1 MKPCYC
7 INPDCSQPGHPS
19 NNNSNTR
26 YCQSCGS
33 QLLLNGKYRVSRLLS
48 DTTGFGIVYEAFEGF
63 TAKILKVLQEK
74 WNNQPKAVELFKR
87 EYDVLL
93 ELSRQNVTGVP
104 RADAYFQYSTRE
116 GKILHCLVMEKVE
129 GINLEQWLKQYDKL
143 SQKRALK
150 WLREIT
156 LILDKIHQQNWLHRD
171 IKPPNIMLRN
181 SGELVLIDFGT
192 AGTAREE
199 TQTYH
204 QKGKG
209 QQVTGI
215 TSVGYTPNE
224 QQHSQAVIQ
233 SDFHAL
239 GRTFMHLL
247 TGKHPLEIY
256 YDAYNDVLAWR
267 EETENIHPLLLDFID
282 ELMGRLPKNRPAN
295 TRVIL
300 QRLDEIERQLK
311 LPPITPIITSP
322 PPPNP
327 QPVVNQKQP
336 QVIPNINPSPP
347 VSPVAVPKKTP
358 AQPVKNNKLRN
369 RMIALGGVLL
379 LGIGITQGYGY
390 LKYKRF
396 PVTPQFLISG
406 LVDTPFLYKTFTGH
420 SEAVNSVAYSPDG
433 RFLASVSNYDS
444 IKIWDIE
451 NGKEPLNLANNSS
464 LINLV
469 AYNPLAVIILDG
481 IVSPLPLQQ
490 QVELNLNKVLS
501 VAYSPDGRYLASGGG
516 TLLTQGEEQGE
527 EQSVDIIKIWDIER
541 RKELFPITVN
551 SRHIVNSVAYSPD
564 GRYLASGSADK
575 TIKIWDTKT
584 GTELSTLTGH
594 SEAVNSVAYSP
605 DGRYLA
611 SASSDETIKIWDV
624 KNNKEL
630 NTFIYNYSKTI
641 TGVGYLIRIA
651 YSPNG
656 RYLASGYL
664 NGTIQLW
671 DVKTGNKVH
680 TLTGHSGS
688 VIPLAY
694 SPDGRYLASGSS
706 DGTIKI
712 WEVATG
718 KELRTLT
725 GHSDTVWSVVYS
737 PDGRYL
743 ASGSG
748 DKNIKIWRVGQ

>member
-7 INPDCSQPGHPS
+7 INPDCSQPEHPS

-33 QLLLNGKYRVSRLLS
+33 ELLLNGQYRVSRLLS
-48 DTTGFGIVYEAFEGF
+48 DTTGFGVVYEAFEGF

-74 WNNQPKAVELFKR
+74 WNNEPKAVELFKR

-129 GINLEQWLKQYDKL
+129 GINLEQWLNQYDKL

-192 AGTAREE
+192 AREE

-204 QKGKG
+204 QKVKG

-215 TSVGYTPNE
+215 TSAGYTPNE
-224 QQHSQAVIQ
+224 QQHGQAVIQ
-233 SDFHAL
+233 SDFYAL
-239 GRTFMHLL
+239 GRTFVHLL

-256 YDAYNDVLAWR
+256 DPINDVLPWR

-282 ELMGRLPKNRPAN
+282 ELMGRLPRNRPAN

-311 LPPITPIITSP
+311 LPPITPNRPSP

-327 QPVVNQKQP
+327 QPVVTQKQP
-336 QVIPNINPSPP
+336 QVIPKINPSPP

-358 AQPVKNNKLRN
+358 AQPVKNNNLRN
-369 RMIALGGVLL
+369 GLIALSGVLL

-390 LKYKRF
+390 FKSQE
-396 PVTPQFLISG
+396 VNPQIAPINSPTNKLTTRKKISEHSFL
-406 LVDTPFLYKTFTGH
+406 
-420 SEAVNSVAYSPDG
+420 
-433 RFLASVSNYDS
+433 
-444 IKIWDIE
+444 
-451 NGKEPLNLANNSS
+451 
-464 LINLV
+464 
-469 AYNPLAVIILDG
+469 
-481 IVSPLPLQQ
+481 
-490 QVELNLNKVLS
+490 
-501 VAYSPDGRYLASGGG
+501 
-516 TLLTQGEEQGE
+516 
-527 EQSVDIIKIWDIER
+527 
-541 RKELFPITVN
+541 
-551 SRHIVNSVAYSPD
+551 
-564 GRYLASGSADK
+564 DK
-575 TIKIWDTKT
+575 
-584 GTELSTLTGH
+584 
-594 SEAVNSVAYSP
+594 
-605 DGRYLA
+605 
-611 SASSDETIKIWDV
+611 
-624 KNNKEL
+624 
-630 NTFIYNYSKTI
+630 
-641 TGVGYLIRIA
+641 
-651 YSPNG
+651 
-656 RYLASGYL
+656 
-664 NGTIQLW
+664 
-671 DVKTGNKVH
+671 
-680 TLTGHSGS
+680 
-688 VIPLAY
+688 
-694 SPDGRYLASGSS
+694 
-706 DGTIKI
+706 
-712 WEVATG
+712 
-718 KELRTLT
+718 TLT
-725 GHSDTVWSVVYS
+725 GHSDSVQSVVYS

-748 DKNIKIWRVGQ
+748 DKNIKIWEVATGKQLRTLTGHSDTVSSVLYSPDGRYLASGSNDKNIKIWEVATGKQLRTLTGHYGEVYSVIYSPDGRYLASGSWDKNIKIWEVATGKQLRTLTGHSSPVLSVVYSPDGRYLASGNGDKNIKIWEVATGKQLRTLTGHSGSVWSVVYSPDGRYLASGNGDKTTKIWEVATGKKLRTLTGHSNVVWSVVYSPDGRYLASGSWDKTTKIWEVATGKKLRTLTGHSYRVYSVAYSPDGRYLASGSGDKTIKIWRVGQ

>member
-7 INPDCSQPGHPS
+7 INPDCSQPEHPS

-33 QLLLNGKYRVSRLLS
+33 ELLLNGQYRVSRLLS
-48 DTTGFGIVYEAFEGF
+48 DTTGFGVVYEAFEGF
-63 TAKILKVLQEK
+63 TSKILKVLQEK
-74 WNNQPKAVELFKR
+74 WNNEAKAVELFKR

-129 GINLEQWLKQYDKL
+129 GINLEQWLKQYDSL
-143 SQKRALK
+143 SQKRAFK

-192 AGTAREE
+192 AREE

-204 QKGKG
+204 QKVKG

-215 TSVGYTPNE
+215 ISRGYTPNE
-224 QQHSQAVIQ
+224 QQHGQAVIQ

-239 GRTFMHLL
+239 GRTFVHLL

-256 YDAYNDVLAWR
+256 DPINDVLPWR

-311 LPPITPIITSP
+311 LPPITPNRPSP

-336 QVIPNINPSPP
+336 PVIPNINPS

-390 LKYKRF
+390 FKSQE
-396 PVTPQFLISG
+396 VNPQIAPINSPTNKLTTRKKISEHSFL
-406 LVDTPFLYKTFTGH
+406 DKTLTGH
-420 SEAVNSVAYSPDG
+420 SDTV
-433 RFLASVSNYDS
+433 
-444 IKIWDIE
+444 
-451 NGKEPLNLANNSS
+451 SS
-464 LINLV
+464 LV
-469 AYNPLAVIILDG
+469 
-481 IVSPLPLQQ
+481 
-490 QVELNLNKVLS
+490 
-501 VAYSPDGRYLASGGG
+501 
-516 TLLTQGEEQGE
+516 
-527 EQSVDIIKIWDIER
+527 
-541 RKELFPITVN
+541 
-551 SRHIVNSVAYSPD
+551 YSPD
-564 GRYLASGSADK
+564 GRYLASGSNDK
-575 TIKIWDTKT
+575 
-584 GTELSTLTGH
+584 
-594 SEAVNSVAYSP
+594 
-605 DGRYLA
+605 
-611 SASSDETIKIWDV
+611 
-624 KNNKEL
+624 
-630 NTFIYNYSKTI
+630 
-641 TGVGYLIRIA
+641 
-651 YSPNG
+651 
-656 RYLASGYL
+656 
-664 NGTIQLW
+664 
-671 DVKTGNKVH
+671 
-680 TLTGHSGS
+680 
-688 VIPLAY
+688 
-694 SPDGRYLASGSS
+694 
-706 DGTIKI
+706 TIKI

-725 GHSDTVWSVVYS
+725 GHSDSVESVVYSPDGRYLASGSNDKTIKIWEVATGKELRTLTGHSSWVYSVVYS

-748 DKNIKIWRVGQ
+748 DGTITIWEVATGKGLRILTGHSDWVRSVVYSPDGRYLASGSGDGTITIWEVATGKGLRILTGHSDWVRSVVYSPDGRYLASGSWDKTIKIWEVATGKELRTLTGHSHWVFSVVYSPDGRYLASGSDDNTIKIWEVATGKELRTLTGHSHWVYSVVYSPDGRYLASGSADNTIKIWRVGQ

>member
-7 INPDCSQPGHPS
+7 INPNCYQPDHPS

-33 QLLLNGKYRVSRLLS
+33 ELLLNGKYRVSRLLS
-48 DTTGFGIVYEAFEGF
+48 DTTGFGVVYEAFEGF

-74 WNNQPKAVELFKR
+74 WNNEPKAVELFKR

-104 RADAYFQYSTRE
+104 RADTYFQYSTRE

-192 AGTAREE
+192 AREE

-204 QKGKG
+204 QKVKG

-215 TSVGYTPNE
+215 TSAGYTPNE
-224 QQHSQAVIQ
+224 QQHGQAVIQ

-239 GRTFMHLL
+239 GRTFVHLL

-256 YDAYNDVLAWR
+256 DPINDVLPWR

-311 LPPITPIITSP
+311 LPPITPNRPSP
-322 PPPNP
+322 PAANP
-327 QPVVNQKQP
+327 QPVVTQKQP
-336 QVIPNINPSPP
+336 PVIPKINPSPP

-358 AQPVKNNKLRN
+358 AQPVKNNNLRN
-369 RMIALGGVLL
+369 GLIAIGGVLL
-379 LGIGITQGYGY
+379 LGVGITQGYGY
-390 LKYKRF
+390 FKYKQF
-396 PVTPQFLISG
+396 PASLQLLISNFPS
-406 LVDTPFLYKTFTGH
+406 VSFLDKTLATGH
-420 SEAVNSVAYSPDG
+420 SVKSV
-433 RFLASVSNYDS
+433 V
-444 IKIWDIE
+444 
-451 NGKEPLNLANNSS
+451 
-464 LINLV
+464 
-469 AYNPLAVIILDG
+469 
-481 IVSPLPLQQ
+481 
-490 QVELNLNKVLS
+490 
-501 VAYSPDGRYLASGGG
+501 
-516 TLLTQGEEQGE
+516 
-527 EQSVDIIKIWDIER
+527 
-541 RKELFPITVN
+541 
-551 SRHIVNSVAYSPD
+551 YSPD
-564 GRYLASGSADK
+564 GRYLASGSR
-575 TIKIWDTKT
+575 DT
-584 GTELSTLTGH
+584 
-594 SEAVNSVAYSP
+594 
-605 DGRYLA
+605 
-611 SASSDETIKIWDV
+611 
-624 KNNKEL
+624 
-630 NTFIYNYSKTI
+630 
-641 TGVGYLIRIA
+641 
-651 YSPNG
+651 
-656 RYLASGYL
+656 
-664 NGTIQLW
+664 
-671 DVKTGNKVH
+671 
-680 TLTGHSGS
+680 
-688 VIPLAY
+688 
-694 SPDGRYLASGSS
+694 
-706 DGTIKI
+706 TIKI

-718 KELRTLT
+718 KQLRTLTGYYPVNSVVYSPDGRYLAGGSWNDTIKIWEVATGKQLRTLT
-725 GHSDTVWSVVYS
+725 GHSDSVWSVVYS

-743 ASGSG
+743 ASGSYDKTIKIWEVATGKGLRILTGHSSEVLSVVYSPDGRYLASGSWDNTIKIWEVATERELRTLTGHSSGVLSVVYSPDGRYLASGNG
-748 DKNIKIWRVGQ
+748 DKTIKIWEVATGQELRTLTGHSNGVTSVVYSPDGRYLASGSWDKTIKIWEVATGKQLRTLNGHSDWVESVVYSPDGRYLASGSWDKTIKIWRVGQ

>member
-7 INPDCSQPGHPS
+7 INPDCSQPDHPS

-33 QLLLNGKYRVSRLLS
+33 ELLLNGQYRVSRLLS
-48 DTTGFGIVYEAFEGF
+48 DTTGFGVVYEAFEGF

-74 WNNQPKAVELFKR
+74 WNNDPKAVELFKR

-143 SQKRALK
+143 SQKRAFK

-192 AGTAREE
+192 AREE

-204 QKGKG
+204 QKVKG

-215 TSVGYTPNE
+215 TSAGYTPNE
-224 QQHSQAVIQ
+224 QQHGQAVIQ

-239 GRTFMHLL
+239 GRTFVHLL

-256 YDAYNDVLAWR
+256 DAYNDVLPWR

-282 ELMGRLPKNRPAN
+282 ELMGRLPRNRPAN

-300 QRLDEIERQLK
+300 QRLDEIEQQLK
-311 LPPITPIITSP
+311 LPPITPNRPSS

-327 QPVVNQKQP
+327 QPVVTQKQP
-336 QVIPNINPSPP
+336 PVIPKINPSPP

-369 RMIALGGVLL
+369 GLIALSGVLL

-390 LKYKRF
+390 FKSQE
-396 PVTPQFLISG
+396 VNPQIAPINSPTNKLTTRKKISEHSFL
-406 LVDTPFLYKTFTGH
+406 DKTLTGH
-420 SEAVNSVAYSPDG
+420 SNVV
-433 RFLASVSNYDS
+433 
-444 IKIWDIE
+444 W
-451 NGKEPLNLANNSS
+451 
-464 LINLV
+464 
-469 AYNPLAVIILDG
+469 
-481 IVSPLPLQQ
+481 
-490 QVELNLNKVLS
+490 
-501 VAYSPDGRYLASGGG
+501 
-516 TLLTQGEEQGE
+516 
-527 EQSVDIIKIWDIER
+527 
-541 RKELFPITVN
+541 
-551 SRHIVNSVAYSPD
+551 SVAYSPD
-564 GRYLASGSADK
+564 GRYLASGSGDK
-575 TIKIWDTKT
+575 TIKIWEVAT
-584 GTELSTLTGH
+584 GNELRTLTGH
-594 SEAVNSVAYSP
+594 SRGVYSV
-605 DGRYLA
+605 
-611 SASSDETIKIWDV
+611 V
-624 KNNKEL
+624 
-630 NTFIYNYSKTI
+630 
-641 TGVGYLIRIA
+641 
-651 YSPNG
+651 
-656 RYLASGYL
+656 
-664 NGTIQLW
+664 
-671 DVKTGNKVH
+671 
-680 TLTGHSGS
+680 
-688 VIPLAY
+688 Y
-694 SPDGRYLASGSS
+694 SPDGRYLASGSGDNTIKIWEVATGKGLRTLTGHS
-706 DGTIKI
+706 SEVNSVVYSPDGRYLASGSYDKTIKIWEVATGKQLRTLTGHSETVYSVVYSPDGRYLAIGSNDKNIKI

-725 GHSDTVWSVVYS
+725 GHSSWVYSVVYS

-743 ASGSG
+743 ASGSWDKTIKIWEVATGKQLRTLTGHSEAVYSVVYSPDGRYLASGNG
-748 DKNIKIWRVGQ
+748 DKNIKIWEVATGKELRTLTGHSSGVYSVVYSPDGRYLASGSWDKTIKIWRVGQ

>member
-7 INPDCSQPGHPS
+7 INPNCSQPDHPS

-33 QLLLNGKYRVSRLLS
+33 ELLLNGKYRVSRLLS
-48 DTTGFGIVYEAFEGF
+48 DTTGFGVVYEAFEGF

-74 WNNQPKAVELFKR
+74 WNNEPKAVELFKR

-129 GINLEQWLKQYDKL
+129 GINLEQWLNQYDKL
-143 SQKRALK
+143 SQKQALK

-192 AGTAREE
+192 AREE

-204 QKGKG
+204 QKVKG

-215 TSVGYTPNE
+215 TSAGYTPNE
-224 QQHSQAVIQ
+224 QQHGQAVIQ

-239 GRTFMHLL
+239 GRTFVHLL

-256 YDAYNDVLAWR
+256 DPINDVLPWR

-311 LPPITPIITSP
+311 LPPITPNRPSS

-336 QVIPNINPSPP
+336 QVIPKINPSPP

-358 AQPVKNNKLRN
+358 AQPVKNNNLRN
-369 RMIALGGVLL
+369 RIIALGGVLL
-379 LGIGITQGYGY
+379 LGVGITQGYGY
-390 LKYKRF
+390 FKYLEF
-396 PVTPQFLISG
+396 PASPQLLISD
-406 LVDTPFLYKTFTGH
+406 LSSLRFLDKTLTGH
-420 SEAVNSVAYSPDG
+420 SDWVWSVVYSPDG
-433 RFLASVSNYDS
+433 
-444 IKIWDIE
+444 
-451 NGKEPLNLANNSS
+451 
-464 LINLV
+464 
-469 AYNPLAVIILDG
+469 
-481 IVSPLPLQQ
+481 
-490 QVELNLNKVLS
+490 
-501 VAYSPDGRYLASGGG
+501 
-516 TLLTQGEEQGE
+516 
-527 EQSVDIIKIWDIER
+527 
-541 RKELFPITVN
+541 
-551 SRHIVNSVAYSPD
+551 H
-564 GRYLASGSADK
+564 YLASGSWDNP
-575 TIKIWDTKT
+575 IKIWEVAT
-584 GTELSTLTGH
+584 GKELRTLTGH
-594 SEAVNSVAYSP
+594 SNMVWSV
-605 DGRYLA
+605 
-611 SASSDETIKIWDV
+611 V
-624 KNNKEL
+624 
-630 NTFIYNYSKTI
+630 
-641 TGVGYLIRIA
+641 
-651 YSPNG
+651 
-656 RYLASGYL
+656 
-664 NGTIQLW
+664 
-671 DVKTGNKVH
+671 
-680 TLTGHSGS
+680 
-688 VIPLAY
+688 Y

-706 DGTIKI
+706 NTIKIWEVATGNELRTLTGHSDVVFAVVYSPDGRYLASGSSNSIIIWEVATGKGLRILTGHSSKVLSVVYSPDGRYLASGSYDNTIKI

-725 GHSDTVWSVVYS
+725 GHSDSVRSVVYS

-743 ASGSG
+743 ASGSYDNTIKIWEVATG
-748 DKNIKIWRVGQ
+748 KELRTLTGHSKGVLSVVYSPDGRYLASGSSDNTIKIWEVATGKQLRTLTGHSHSVNSVVYSPDGHYLASGSSDNTIKIWRVGQ

>member
-7 INPDCSQPGHPS
+7 INPDCSQPDHPS

-63 TAKILKVLQEK
+63 TAKILKVLQER
-74 WNNQPKAVELFKR
+74 WNNEPKAVELFKR

-192 AGTAREE
+192 AREE

-204 QKGKG
+204 QKVKG

-215 TSVGYTPNE
+215 TSAGYTPNE
-224 QQHSQAVIQ
+224 QQHGQAVIQ

-239 GRTFMHLL
+239 GRTFVHLL

-256 YDAYNDVLAWR
+256 DPINDVLPWR

-311 LPPITPIITSP
+311 LPPINPNRPSP
-322 PPPNP
+322 PAANP
-327 QPVVNQKQP
+327 QPVVTQKQP
-336 QVIPNINPSPP
+336 PVIPKINPSPP

-358 AQPVKNNKLRN
+358 AQLVKNNNLRN
-369 RMIALGGVLL
+369 GLIALSGVLL

-390 LKYKRF
+390 FKSQE
-396 PVTPQFLISG
+396 VNPQIAPINSPTNKLTTRKKISEHSFL
-406 LVDTPFLYKTFTGH
+406 
-420 SEAVNSVAYSPDG
+420 
-433 RFLASVSNYDS
+433 
-444 IKIWDIE
+444 
-451 NGKEPLNLANNSS
+451 
-464 LINLV
+464 
-469 AYNPLAVIILDG
+469 
-481 IVSPLPLQQ
+481 
-490 QVELNLNKVLS
+490 
-501 VAYSPDGRYLASGGG
+501 
-516 TLLTQGEEQGE
+516 
-527 EQSVDIIKIWDIER
+527 
-541 RKELFPITVN
+541 
-551 SRHIVNSVAYSPD
+551 
-564 GRYLASGSADK
+564 DK
-575 TIKIWDTKT
+575 
-584 GTELSTLTGH
+584 
-594 SEAVNSVAYSP
+594 
-605 DGRYLA
+605 
-611 SASSDETIKIWDV
+611 
-624 KNNKEL
+624 
-630 NTFIYNYSKTI
+630 
-641 TGVGYLIRIA
+641 
-651 YSPNG
+651 
-656 RYLASGYL
+656 
-664 NGTIQLW
+664 
-671 DVKTGNKVH
+671 
-680 TLTGHSGS
+680 
-688 VIPLAY
+688 
-694 SPDGRYLASGSS
+694 
-706 DGTIKI
+706 
-712 WEVATG
+712 
-718 KELRTLT
+718 TLT
-725 GHSDTVWSVVYS
+725 GHSDSVQSVVYS

-748 DKNIKIWRVGQ
+748 DKTIKIWRVGQ

>member
-7 INPDCSQPGHPS
+7 INPDCSQPDHPS

-33 QLLLNGKYRVSRLLS
+33 ELLLNGQYRVSRLLS

-74 WNNQPKAVELFKR
+74 WNNDPKAVELFKR

-143 SQKRALK
+143 SQKRAFK

-192 AGTAREE
+192 AREE

-204 QKGKG
+204 QKVKG

-215 TSVGYTPNE
+215 TSAGYTPNE
-224 QQHSQAVIQ
+224 QQHGQAVIQ

-239 GRTFMHLL
+239 GRTFVHLL

-256 YDAYNDVLAWR
+256 DPINDVLPWR

-311 LPPITPIITSP
+311 LPPITPNRPSS

-327 QPVVNQKQP
+327 QPVVTQKQP
-336 QVIPNINPSPP
+336 PVIPKINPSPP

-358 AQPVKNNKLRN
+358 AQPVKNNNLRN
-369 RMIALGGVLL
+369 GLIAIGGVLL
-379 LGIGITQGYGY
+379 LGIGVTQGYGY
-390 LKYKRF
+390 FKYKQF
-396 PVTPQFLISG
+396 PASLQLLISNFPS
-406 LVDTPFLYKTFTGH
+406 VSFLDKTLATGH
-420 SEAVNSVAYSPDG
+420 SVKSV
-433 RFLASVSNYDS
+433 V
-444 IKIWDIE
+444 
-451 NGKEPLNLANNSS
+451 
-464 LINLV
+464 
-469 AYNPLAVIILDG
+469 
-481 IVSPLPLQQ
+481 
-490 QVELNLNKVLS
+490 
-501 VAYSPDGRYLASGGG
+501 
-516 TLLTQGEEQGE
+516 
-527 EQSVDIIKIWDIER
+527 
-541 RKELFPITVN
+541 
-551 SRHIVNSVAYSPD
+551 YSPD
-564 GRYLASGSADK
+564 GRYLASGSGD
-575 TIKIWDTKT
+575 D
-584 GTELSTLTGH
+584 
-594 SEAVNSVAYSP
+594 
-605 DGRYLA
+605 
-611 SASSDETIKIWDV
+611 
-624 KNNKEL
+624 
-630 NTFIYNYSKTI
+630 
-641 TGVGYLIRIA
+641 
-651 YSPNG
+651 
-656 RYLASGYL
+656 
-664 NGTIQLW
+664 
-671 DVKTGNKVH
+671 
-680 TLTGHSGS
+680 
-688 VIPLAY
+688 
-694 SPDGRYLASGSS
+694 
-706 DGTIKI
+706 TIKI

-725 GHSDTVWSVVYS
+725 GHSSLVSSVVYSPDGRYLAGGSWDNTIKIWEVATGKELRTLTGHSYQVTSVVYSPDGRYLASGDSFGTIKIWQVATGTELRNLTGYYLPVNSVVYSPDGRYLASGGDDKTIKIWEVATGKGLRIFTGHSSEVNSVVYS

-743 ASGSG
+743 ASGSWDNTIKIWEVATG
-748 DKNIKIWRVGQ
+748 KELRTLNGHSDWVESVVYSPDGRYLASGSRDNTIKIWEVATGKQLRTLTGHSSPVFSVAYSPDGRYLASGSYDNTIKIWRVGQ

>member
-33 QLLLNGKYRVSRLLS
+33 QLLLNGQYRVSRLLS

-63 TAKILKVLQEK
+63 TAKLLKVLQEK
-74 WNNQPKAVELFKR
+74 WNNEPKAVELFKR

-129 GINLEQWLKQYDKL
+129 GIDLEQWLNQYDKL

-156 LILDKIHQQNWLHRD
+156 LILDKIHQQNWLHQD

-233 SDFHAL
+233 SDFYAL
-239 GRTFMHLL
+239 GRTFVHLL

-256 YDAYNDVLAWR
+256 DAVNDVLAWR

-300 QRLDEIERQLK
+300 QRLDQIERQLK
-311 LPPITPIITSP
+311 LPPTTPNRPS

-327 QPVVNQKQP
+327 PPIVTQKQSP
-336 QVIPNINPSPP
+336 VIPKINSSPP
-347 VSPVAVPKKTP
+347 VSPVAVPQKTP
-358 AQPVKNNKLRN
+358 GQPIKKNKLRN

-379 LGIGITQGYGY
+379 LGVGITQAYGY
-390 LKYKRF
+390 FKSQEINSPQEKKFSEHSF
-396 PVTPQFLISG
+396 P
-406 LVDTPFLYKTFTGH
+406 DKTLTGH
-420 SEAVNSVAYSPDG
+420 SDEV
-433 RFLASVSNYDS
+433 F
-444 IKIWDIE
+444 
-451 NGKEPLNLANNSS
+451 
-464 LINLV
+464 
-469 AYNPLAVIILDG
+469 
-481 IVSPLPLQQ
+481 
-490 QVELNLNKVLS
+490 
-501 VAYSPDGRYLASGGG
+501 
-516 TLLTQGEEQGE
+516 
-527 EQSVDIIKIWDIER
+527 
-541 RKELFPITVN
+541 
-551 SRHIVNSVAYSPD
+551 SVAYSPD
-564 GRYLASGSADK
+564 GRYLASGSIDK
-575 TIKIWDTKT
+575 
-584 GTELSTLTGH
+584 
-594 SEAVNSVAYSP
+594 
-605 DGRYLA
+605 
-611 SASSDETIKIWDV
+611 
-624 KNNKEL
+624 
-630 NTFIYNYSKTI
+630 
-641 TGVGYLIRIA
+641 
-651 YSPNG
+651 
-656 RYLASGYL
+656 
-664 NGTIQLW
+664 
-671 DVKTGNKVH
+671 
-680 TLTGHSGS
+680 
-688 VIPLAY
+688 
-694 SPDGRYLASGSS
+694 
-706 DGTIKI
+706 TIKI

-725 GHSDTVWSVVYS
+725 GHSGGVFLVAYSPDGRYLASGSSDKTIKIWEVATGKELHTLTVYSYLYGADVVYSPDGRYLASRSDDKTIKIWEVATGKELRTLTGHSGPVLSVVYSPDGRYLASGGGLRDNTIKIWQVATGKVLRTLTGHSDWVLSVVYSPDGRYLASGSRQTIKIWQVATGKVLRTLTGHSDWVWSVVYSPDGRYLASGSYQTIKIWEVATGKELRTLTGHFDSVKSVVYS

-748 DKNIKIWRVGQ
+748 DKTIKIWRVGQ

>member
-48 DTTGFGIVYEAFEGF
+48 DTTGFGVVYEAFEGF
-63 TAKILKVLQEK
+63 TPKILKVLQEK
-74 WNNQPKAVELFKR
+74 WNNEPKAVELFKR

-129 GINLEQWLKQYDKL
+129 GINLEQWLKQYDSL

-156 LILDKIHQQNWLHRD
+156 LILDKIHQQNWLHQD

-233 SDFHAL
+233 SDFYAL
-239 GRTFMHLL
+239 GRTFVHLL

-256 YDAYNDVLAWR
+256 DAVNDVLAWR

-300 QRLDEIERQLK
+300 QRLDQIERQLK
-311 LPPITPIITSP
+311 LPPTTPNRPS

-327 QPVVNQKQP
+327 PPIVTQKQSP
-336 QVIPNINPSPP
+336 VIPKINSSPP
-347 VSPVAVPKKTP
+347 VSPVAVPQKTP
-358 AQPVKNNKLRN
+358 GQPIKKNKLRN
-369 RMIALGGVLL
+369 RMISLGGVLL
-379 LGIGITQGYGY
+379 LGVGITQAYGY
-390 LKYKRF
+390 FKSQEINSPQEKKFSEHSF
-396 PVTPQFLISG
+396 P
-406 LVDTPFLYKTFTGH
+406 DKTLTGH
-420 SEAVNSVAYSPDG
+420 SDSV
-433 RFLASVSNYDS
+433 
-444 IKIWDIE
+444 
-451 NGKEPLNLANNSS
+451 
-464 LINLV
+464 
-469 AYNPLAVIILDG
+469 
-481 IVSPLPLQQ
+481 
-490 QVELNLNKVLS
+490 
-501 VAYSPDGRYLASGGG
+501 
-516 TLLTQGEEQGE
+516 
-527 EQSVDIIKIWDIER
+527 QSV
-541 RKELFPITVN
+541 V
-551 SRHIVNSVAYSPD
+551 YSPD
-564 GRYLASGSADK
+564 GRYLASGSID
-575 TIKIWDTKT
+575 
-584 GTELSTLTGH
+584 
-594 SEAVNSVAYSP
+594 
-605 DGRYLA
+605 
-611 SASSDETIKIWDV
+611 
-624 KNNKEL
+624 
-630 NTFIYNYSKTI
+630 
-641 TGVGYLIRIA
+641 
-651 YSPNG
+651 
-656 RYLASGYL
+656 
-664 NGTIQLW
+664 Q
-671 DVKTGNKVH
+671 
-680 TLTGHSGS
+680 
-688 VIPLAY
+688 
-694 SPDGRYLASGSS
+694 
-706 DGTIKI
+706 TIKI

-725 GHSDTVWSVVYS
+725 GHSGGVFLVVYSPDGRYLASGSSDKTIKIWEVATGKELHTLTVYSSLYGADVVYSPDGRYLASRSDDKTIKIWEVATGKELRTLTGHSGPVLSVVYSPDGRYLASGGGLRDNTIKIWQVATGKVLRTLTGHSDWVLSVVYSPDGRYLASGSRQTIKIWQVATGKVLRTLTGHSDWVWSVVYS

-743 ASGSG
+743 ASGSYQTIKIWEVATG
-748 DKNIKIWRVGQ
+748 KELRTLTGHSHSVNSVVYSPDGRYLASGSHDNTIKIWRVGQ

>member
-7 INPDCSQPGHPS
+7 INPDCSQPEHPS

-33 QLLLNGKYRVSRLLS
+33 ELLLNGQYRVSRLLS
-48 DTTGFGIVYEAFEGF
+48 DTTGFGVVYEAFEGF

-74 WNNQPKAVELFKR
+74 CNNDPKAVELFKR

-104 RADAYFQYSTRE
+104 QADAYFQYSTRE

-129 GINLEQWLKQYDKL
+129 GINLEQWLKQYDNL
-143 SQKRALK
+143 SQKRAFK

-192 AGTAREE
+192 AREE

-204 QKGKG
+204 QKVKG

-215 TSVGYTPNE
+215 ISRGYTPNE
-224 QQHSQAVIQ
+224 QQHGQAVIQ

-239 GRTFMHLL
+239 GRTFVHLL

-256 YDAYNDVLAWR
+256 DAVNDVLAWR

-311 LPPITPIITSP
+311 LPPITPNRPS

-327 QPVVNQKQP
+327 PPVVTQKQP
-336 QVIPNINPSPP
+336 PVIPNINPSVIPNINP
-347 VSPVAVPKKTP
+347 SVSPLDKT
-358 AQPVKNNKLRN
+358 
-369 RMIALGGVLL
+369 I
-379 LGIGITQGYGY
+379 
-390 LKYKRF
+390 
-396 PVTPQFLISG
+396 
-406 LVDTPFLYKTFTGH
+406 TGH
-420 SEAVNSVAYSPDG
+420 SDWVRSV
-433 RFLASVSNYDS
+433 V
-444 IKIWDIE
+444 
-451 NGKEPLNLANNSS
+451 
-464 LINLV
+464 
-469 AYNPLAVIILDG
+469 
-481 IVSPLPLQQ
+481 
-490 QVELNLNKVLS
+490 
-501 VAYSPDGRYLASGGG
+501 YSPDGRYLASGSNDK
-516 TLLTQGEEQGE
+516 T
-527 EQSVDIIKIWDIER
+527 IKILKVAAGKKLR
-541 RKELFPITVN
+541 TLTGHSSGVY
-551 SRHIVNSVAYSPD
+551 SVAYSPD
-564 GRYLASGSADK
+564 GRYLASGSRDNTIKIWEVVTGKELRTLTGHSKWVHSVVYSPDGRYLASGSFDK
-575 TIKIWDTKT
+575 TIKIWEVATVR
-584 GTELSTLTGH
+584 ELRTPTRH
-594 SEAVNSVAYSP
+594 SEVVRSVAYSP

-611 SASSDETIKIWDV
+611 SGSDDK
-624 KNNKEL
+624 
-630 NTFIYNYSKTI
+630 
-641 TGVGYLIRIA
+641 
-651 YSPNG
+651 
-656 RYLASGYL
+656 
-664 NGTIQLW
+664 
-671 DVKTGNKVH
+671 
-680 TLTGHSGS
+680 
-688 VIPLAY
+688 
-694 SPDGRYLASGSS
+694 
-706 DGTIKI
+706 TIKI

-718 KELRTLT
+718 KQLRTLT
-725 GHSDTVWSVVYS
+725 GHSWGVLSVVYS

-748 DKNIKIWRVGQ
+748 DKTIKIWRVGQ

>member
-7 INPDCSQPGHPS
+7 INPDCSQPDHPS

-26 YCQSCGS
+26 YCQSCRS
-33 QLLLNGKYRVSRLLS
+33 ELLLNGQYRVSRLLS
-48 DTTGFGIVYEAFEGF
+48 DKTGFGVVYEAFEGF
-63 TAKILKVLQEK
+63 TAKILKVLQER
-74 WNNQPKAVELFKR
+74 WNNDPKAVELFKR
-87 EYDVLL
+87 EYEVLL

-192 AGTAREE
+192 AREE

-204 QKGKG
+204 QKVKG

-215 TSVGYTPNE
+215 ISRGYTPNE
-224 QQHSQAVIQ
+224 QQHGQAVIQ

-239 GRTFMHLL
+239 GRTFVHLL

-256 YDAYNDVLAWR
+256 DAVNDVLPWR

-300 QRLDEIERQLK
+300 QRLDQIERQLK
-311 LPPITPIITSP
+311 LPPITPNRPSP

-336 QVIPNINPSPP
+336 QVIPKINPSPP

-369 RMIALGGVLL
+369 RMIAIGGVLL
-379 LGIGITQGYGY
+379 LGIGVTQGYGY
-390 LKYKRF
+390 FKYKQF
-396 PVTPQFLISG
+396 PASLQLLISNFPS
-406 LVDTPFLYKTFTGH
+406 VSFLDKTLTDH
-420 SEAVNSVAYSPDG
+420 STVVSSVVYSPDG
-433 RFLASVSNYDS
+433 RYLANGGWDKT
-444 IKIWDIE
+444 IKIWE
-451 NGKEPLNLANNSS
+451 VATGKQLRTLTGHSDP
-464 LINLV
+464 
-469 AYNPLAVIILDG
+469 
-481 IVSPLPLQQ
+481 
-490 QVELNLNKVLS
+490 VLS
-501 VAYSPDGRYLASGGG
+501 VVYSPDGRYLASGSDDN
-516 TLLTQGEEQGE
+516 T
-527 EQSVDIIKIWDIER
+527 IKIWEVATGKQLR
-541 RKELFPITVN
+541 TLTG
-551 SRHIVNSVAYSPD
+551 HSVSVWSVVYSPD

-575 TIKIWDTKT
+575 NIKIWEVAT
-584 GTELSTLTGH
+584 GKELRTLTGH
-594 SEAVNSVAYSP
+594 SSGVNSVVYSP

-611 SASSDETIKIWDV
+611 SGSYDNTIKIWEV
-624 KNNKEL
+624 
-630 NTFIYNYSKTI
+630 
-641 TGVGYLIRIA
+641 A
-651 YSPNG
+651 
-656 RYLASGYL
+656 
-664 NGTIQLW
+664 
-671 DVKTGNKVH
+671 TGNELR
-680 TLTGHSGS
+680 TLTDHSGS
-688 VIPLAY
+688 VYSLAY
-694 SPDGRYLASGSS
+694 SPDGRYLASGSL
-706 DGTIKI
+706 DDTIKI

-725 GHSDTVWSVVYS
+725 GHSEAVYSVVYS

-743 ASGSG
+743 ASGSSDNTIKIWEVATGKELRTLTGHSHVVLSVAYSPDGRYLASGSG
-748 DKNIKIWRVGQ
+748 DKTIKIWRVGQ

>member
-7 INPDCSQPGHPS
+7 INPDCSQPDHPS

-33 QLLLNGKYRVSRLLS
+33 ELLLNGKYRVSRLLS
-48 DTTGFGIVYEAFEGF
+48 DTTGFGVVYEAFEGF

-74 WNNQPKAVELFKR
+74 WNNEPKALELFKR

-129 GINLEQWLKQYDKL
+129 GINLEQWLNQYDSL

-192 AGTAREE
+192 AREE

-204 QKGKG
+204 QKVKG

-215 TSVGYTPNE
+215 TSAGYTPNE
-224 QQHSQAVIQ
+224 QQHGQAVIQ

-239 GRTFMHLL
+239 GRTFVHLL

-256 YDAYNDVLAWR
+256 DAVNDVLPWR

-282 ELMGRLPKNRPAN
+282 ELMGRLPRNRPAN

-311 LPPITPIITSP
+311 LPPITPTITSP

-327 QPVVNQKQP
+327 QPVVTQKQP
-336 QVIPNINPSPP
+336 PVIPKINPSPP

-390 LKYKRF
+390 FKSQE
-396 PVTPQFLISG
+396 VNPQIAPINSPTNKLTTRKKISEHSFL
-406 LVDTPFLYKTFTGH
+406 DKTLTGH
-420 SEAVNSVAYSPDG
+420 SNWVLSVVYSPDS
-433 RFLASVSNYDS
+433 RYLASGGSDNT
-444 IKIWDIE
+444 IKIWE
-451 NGKEPLNLANNSS
+451 VATGKQLRTLTGHSR
-464 LINLV
+464 
-469 AYNPLAVIILDG
+469 G
-481 IVSPLPLQQ
+481 
-490 QVELNLNKVLS
+490 VES
-501 VAYSPDGRYLASGGG
+501 VVYSPDGRYLASGSADK
-516 TLLTQGEEQGE
+516 T
-527 EQSVDIIKIWDIER
+527 IKIWEVATGKQLRTLTGHSSGVLSVVYSPDGRYLASGSWDNTIKIWEVATER
-541 RKELFPITVN
+541 ELRTLTGHSSGVLSVVYSPDGRYLASGSWDNTIKIWEVATERELRTLTGHSSGVLSVVYSPDGRYLASGSDDDTIKIWEVATGNELRTLTGHSETVF
-551 SRHIVNSVAYSPD
+551 SVAYSPD

-575 TIKIWDTKT
+575 TIKIW
-584 GTELSTLTGH
+584 
-594 SEAVNSVAYSP
+594 
-605 DGRYLA
+605 
-611 SASSDETIKIWDV
+611 
-624 KNNKEL
+624 
-630 NTFIYNYSKTI
+630 
-641 TGVGYLIRIA
+641 
-651 YSPNG
+651 
-656 RYLASGYL
+656 
-664 NGTIQLW
+664 
-671 DVKTGNKVH
+671 
-680 TLTGHSGS
+680 
-688 VIPLAY
+688 
-694 SPDGRYLASGSS
+694 
-706 DGTIKI
+706 
-712 WEVATG
+712 
-718 KELRTLT
+718 
-725 GHSDTVWSVVYS
+725 
-737 PDGRYL
+737 
-743 ASGSG
+743 
-748 DKNIKIWRVGQ
+748 RVGQ

>member
-7 INPDCSQPGHPS
+7 INPNCYQPDHPS

-33 QLLLNGKYRVSRLLS
+33 ELLLNGKYRVSRLLS
-48 DTTGFGIVYEAFEGF
+48 DTTGFGVVYEAFEGF
-63 TAKILKVLQEK
+63 TSKILKVLQEK
-74 WNNQPKAVELFKR
+74 WNNEAKAVELFKR

-143 SQKRALK
+143 SQKRAFK

-192 AGTAREE
+192 AREE

-204 QKGKG
+204 QKVKG

-215 TSVGYTPNE
+215 ISRGYTPNE
-224 QQHSQAVIQ
+224 QQYGQAVIQ

-239 GRTFMHLL
+239 GRTFVHLL

-256 YDAYNDVLAWR
+256 DAVNDVLPWR

-311 LPPITPIITSP
+311 LPPITPNRPSP
-322 PPPNP
+322 PAANP
-327 QPVVNQKQP
+327 QPVVTQKQP
-336 QVIPNINPSPP
+336 PVIPKINPSPP
-347 VSPVAVPKKTP
+347 VSPVAVQKKTP
-358 AQPVKNNKLRN
+358 AQPVKNNNLRN
-369 RMIALGGVLL
+369 RIIALGGVLL
-379 LGIGITQGYGY
+379 LGIGTTQAYGY
-390 LKYKRF
+390 FKYNQF
-396 PVTPQFLISG
+396 PANDPLFFISYLSSG
-406 LVDTPFLYKTFTGH
+406 SFLY
-420 SEAVNSVAYSPDG
+420 
-433 RFLASVSNYDS
+433 
-444 IKIWDIE
+444 
-451 NGKEPLNLANNSS
+451 
-464 LINLV
+464 
-469 AYNPLAVIILDG
+469 LD
-481 IVSPLPLQQ
+481 
-490 QVELNLNKVLS
+490 K
-501 VAYSPDGRYLASGGG
+501 
-516 TLLTQGEEQGE
+516 
-527 EQSVDIIKIWDIER
+527 
-541 RKELFPITVN
+541 
-551 SRHIVNSVAYSPD
+551 
-564 GRYLASGSADK
+564 
-575 TIKIWDTKT
+575 
-584 GTELSTLTGH
+584 TLTGH
-594 SEAVNSVAYSP
+594 SESV
-605 DGRYLA
+605 
-611 SASSDETIKIWDV
+611 
-624 KNNKEL
+624 
-630 NTFIYNYSKTI
+630 
-641 TGVGYLIRIA
+641 
-651 YSPNG
+651 
-656 RYLASGYL
+656 
-664 NGTIQLW
+664 Q
-671 DVKTGNKVH
+671 
-680 TLTGHSGS
+680 S
-688 VIPLAY
+688 VVY

-706 DGTIKI
+706 DNTIKI

-718 KELRTLT
+718 KQLHTLTGHSSGVLSVVYSPDGRYLASGSQDKTIKIWEVATGKVRTLTGHSSQFLSVVYSPDGRYLASGSQDKTIKIWEVATGKVRTLTGHSSEFLSVVYSPDGRYLASGSSDDTIKIWEVATGQELRTLT
-725 GHSDTVWSVVYS
+725 GHSGSVWSVVYSPDGRYLASGSSDDTIKIWEVATGQELRTLTGHSSGVWSVVYSPDGRYLASGNDDKTIKIWEVATGKQLRTLTGHSGSVWSVVYS

-748 DKNIKIWRVGQ
+748 DKTIKIWRVRQ

>member
-7 INPDCSQPGHPS
+7 INPDCSQPDHPS

-33 QLLLNGKYRVSRLLS
+33 ELLLNGQYRVSRLLS
-48 DTTGFGIVYEAFEGF
+48 DTTGFGVVYEAFEGF
-63 TAKILKVLQEK
+63 TAKILKVLQER
-74 WNNQPKAVELFKR
+74 WNNDPKAVELFKR

-104 RADAYFQYSTRE
+104 RADTYFQYSTRE

-192 AGTAREE
+192 AREE

-204 QKGKG
+204 QKVKG

-215 TSVGYTPNE
+215 TSAGYTPNE
-224 QQHSQAVIQ
+224 QQHGQAVIQ

-239 GRTFMHLL
+239 GRTFVHLL

-256 YDAYNDVLAWR
+256 DPINDVLPWR

-311 LPPITPIITSP
+311 LPPITPNRPSS

-327 QPVVNQKQP
+327 QPVVTQKQP
-336 QVIPNINPSPP
+336 PVIPKINPSPP

-369 RMIALGGVLL
+369 RLIALGGVLL
-379 LGIGITQGYGY
+379 LGIGITQVYGY
-390 LKYKRF
+390 LKYKQF
-396 PVTPQFLISG
+396 PAGLQSMPPTPNLMIALGGVLLLGVGITQAYGYFKYLEFPASPQLLISD
-406 LVDTPFLYKTFTGH
+406 LSSLRFLDKTLTGH
-420 SEAVNSVAYSPDG
+420 SNVV
-433 RFLASVSNYDS
+433 
-444 IKIWDIE
+444 W
-451 NGKEPLNLANNSS
+451 
-464 LINLV
+464 
-469 AYNPLAVIILDG
+469 
-481 IVSPLPLQQ
+481 
-490 QVELNLNKVLS
+490 
-501 VAYSPDGRYLASGGG
+501 
-516 TLLTQGEEQGE
+516 
-527 EQSVDIIKIWDIER
+527 
-541 RKELFPITVN
+541 
-551 SRHIVNSVAYSPD
+551 SVAYSPD
-564 GRYLASGSADK
+564 GRYLASGSWDK
-575 TIKIWDTKT
+575 TIKIWEVAT
-584 GTELSTLTGH
+584 GKQLRTLTGH
-594 SEAVNSVAYSP
+594 SDWVNLV
-605 DGRYLA
+605 
-611 SASSDETIKIWDV
+611 V
-624 KNNKEL
+624 
-630 NTFIYNYSKTI
+630 
-641 TGVGYLIRIA
+641 
-651 YSPNG
+651 
-656 RYLASGYL
+656 
-664 NGTIQLW
+664 
-671 DVKTGNKVH
+671 
-680 TLTGHSGS
+680 
-688 VIPLAY
+688 Y
-694 SPDGRYLASGSS
+694 SPDGRYLASGSYDKTIKIWEVATGKQLRTLNGHS
-706 DGTIKI
+706 DWVKSVVYSPDGRYLASGDGDNTIKI

-725 GHSDTVWSVVYS
+725 GHSDPVLSVVYS

-743 ASGSG
+743 ASGSSDETIKIWEVATG
-748 DKNIKIWRVGQ
+748 KELRTLTGHSGTVDSLAYSPDGRYLASGSSDKTIKIWEVATGKELRTLTGHSDWVSSVVYSPDGRYLASASSDKTIKIWEVATGKELRTLTGHSEAVYSVVYSPDGRYLASGSSDKTIKIWRVGQ

>member
-7 INPDCSQPGHPS
+7 INPDCSQPEHPS

-33 QLLLNGKYRVSRLLS
+33 ELLLNGQYRVSRLLS
-48 DTTGFGIVYEAFEGF
+48 DTTGFGVVYEAFEGF

-74 WNNQPKAVELFKR
+74 WNNEAKAVELFKR

-150 WLREIT
+150 WLREVT

-192 AGTAREE
+192 AREE

-204 QKGKG
+204 QKVKG

-215 TSVGYTPNE
+215 TSAGYTPNE
-224 QQHSQAVIQ
+224 QQHGQAVIQ

-239 GRTFMHLL
+239 GRTFVHLL

-256 YDAYNDVLAWR
+256 DPINDVLPWR

-311 LPPITPIITSP
+311 LPPITPNRPSP

-327 QPVVNQKQP
+327 QPVVTQKQP
-336 QVIPNINPSPP
+336 PVIPKINPSPP
-347 VSPVAVPKKTP
+347 VAPVAASKKTL
-358 AQPVKNNKLRN
+358 AQPVKNNNLRN
-369 RMIALGGVLL
+369 GLIALSGILL

-390 LKYKRF
+390 FKSQE
-396 PVTPQFLISG
+396 VNPQIAPINSPTNKLTTRKKISEHSFL
-406 LVDTPFLYKTFTGH
+406 
-420 SEAVNSVAYSPDG
+420 
-433 RFLASVSNYDS
+433 
-444 IKIWDIE
+444 
-451 NGKEPLNLANNSS
+451 
-464 LINLV
+464 
-469 AYNPLAVIILDG
+469 
-481 IVSPLPLQQ
+481 
-490 QVELNLNKVLS
+490 
-501 VAYSPDGRYLASGGG
+501 
-516 TLLTQGEEQGE
+516 
-527 EQSVDIIKIWDIER
+527 
-541 RKELFPITVN
+541 
-551 SRHIVNSVAYSPD
+551 
-564 GRYLASGSADK
+564 DK
-575 TIKIWDTKT
+575 
-584 GTELSTLTGH
+584 
-594 SEAVNSVAYSP
+594 
-605 DGRYLA
+605 
-611 SASSDETIKIWDV
+611 
-624 KNNKEL
+624 
-630 NTFIYNYSKTI
+630 
-641 TGVGYLIRIA
+641 
-651 YSPNG
+651 
-656 RYLASGYL
+656 
-664 NGTIQLW
+664 
-671 DVKTGNKVH
+671 
-680 TLTGHSGS
+680 
-688 VIPLAY
+688 
-694 SPDGRYLASGSS
+694 
-706 DGTIKI
+706 
-712 WEVATG
+712 
-718 KELRTLT
+718 TLT
-725 GHSDTVWSVVYS
+725 GHSDSVQSVVYS

-748 DKNIKIWRVGQ
+748 DKNIKISGVATGKQLRTLTGHSDTVSSVVYSPDGRYLASGSNDKTIKIWEVATGKQLRTLTGHYGEVYSVVYSPDGRYLASGSWDKNIKIWEVATGKQLRTLTGHSSPVLSVVYSPDGRYLASGNGDKTIKIWEVATGKQLRTLTGHSGSVWSVVYSPDGRYLASGNGDKTIKIWEVATGKQLRTLTGHSKVVWSVVYSPDGRYLASGSWDKTIKIWEVATGKQLRTLTGHSSPVYSVAYSPDGRYLASGSGDKTIKIWRVGQ

>member
-7 INPDCSQPGHPS
+7 INPDCSQPDHPS

-33 QLLLNGKYRVSRLLS
+33 ELLLNGKYRVSRLLS

-74 WNNQPKAVELFKR
+74 WNNEPKAVELFKR

-104 RADAYFQYSTRE
+104 RADTYFQYSTRE

-143 SQKRALK
+143 SQKRAFK

-192 AGTAREE
+192 AREE

-204 QKGKG
+204 QKVKG

-215 TSVGYTPNE
+215 TSAGYTPNE
-224 QQHSQAVIQ
+224 QQHGQAVIQ

-239 GRTFMHLL
+239 GRTFVHLL

-256 YDAYNDVLAWR
+256 DAVNDVLAWR

-311 LPPITPIITSP
+311 LPTITPNRPSP
-322 PPPNP
+322 PAANP
-327 QPVVNQKQP
+327 QPVVTQKQP
-336 QVIPNINPSPP
+336 PVIPKINPSPP
-347 VSPVAVPKKTP
+347 VSPV
-358 AQPVKNNKLRN
+358 
-369 RMIALGGVLL
+369 
-379 LGIGITQGYGY
+379 
-390 LKYKRF
+390 
-396 PVTPQFLISG
+396 
-406 LVDTPFLYKTFTGH
+406 
-420 SEAVNSVAYSPDG
+420 
-433 RFLASVSNYDS
+433 
-444 IKIWDIE
+444 
-451 NGKEPLNLANNSS
+451 
-464 LINLV
+464 
-469 AYNPLAVIILDG
+469 
-481 IVSPLPLQQ
+481 
-490 QVELNLNKVLS
+490 
-501 VAYSPDGRYLASGGG
+501 
-516 TLLTQGEEQGE
+516 
-527 EQSVDIIKIWDIER
+527 
-541 RKELFPITVN
+541 
-551 SRHIVNSVAYSPD
+551 
-564 GRYLASGSADK
+564 DK
-575 TIKIWDTKT
+575 
-584 GTELSTLTGH
+584 
-594 SEAVNSVAYSP
+594 
-605 DGRYLA
+605 
-611 SASSDETIKIWDV
+611 
-624 KNNKEL
+624 
-630 NTFIYNYSKTI
+630 
-641 TGVGYLIRIA
+641 
-651 YSPNG
+651 
-656 RYLASGYL
+656 
-664 NGTIQLW
+664 
-671 DVKTGNKVH
+671 
-680 TLTGHSGS
+680 TLTGHSGQVYS
-688 VIPLAY
+688 LAY

-706 DGTIKI
+706 DKTIKIWETATGTELRTLTGHSMTVWSVAYSPDGRYLASGSLDKTIKI

-718 KELRTLT
+718 KVRTLT
-725 GHSDTVWSVVYS
+725 GHYMTFWSVAYSPDGRYLASGSSDKTIKIWETATGKELRTLAGHSKGVWSVVYS

-743 ASGSG
+743 ASGSS
-748 DKNIKIWRVGQ
+748 DKTIKIWEVATGQELRTLTGHSEGVLSVAYSPDGRYLASGIGDGAIKIWEVATVRELRTPTRHSEVVRSVAYSPDGRYLASGSQDKTIKIWEVATGNELRTLTGHSETVFSVAYSP

>member
-129 GINLEQWLKQYDKL
+129 GIDLEQWLNQYDIL

-156 LILDKIHQQNWLHRD
+156 LILDKIHQQNWLHQD

-233 SDFHAL
+233 SDFYAL
-239 GRTFMHLL
+239 GRTFVHLL

-256 YDAYNDVLAWR
+256 DAVNDVLAWR

-300 QRLDEIERQLK
+300 QRLDQIERQLK
-311 LPPITPIITSP
+311 LPPTTPNRPS

-327 QPVVNQKQP
+327 QPVVTQKQSP
-336 QVIPNINPSPP
+336 VIPKINSSPP
-347 VSPVAVPKKTP
+347 VSPVAVPQKTP
-358 AQPVKNNKLRN
+358 GQPIKKNKLRN

-379 LGIGITQGYGY
+379 LGVGITQAYGY
-390 LKYKRF
+390 FKSQEINTQISPINSPQGKNFSEHSF
-396 PVTPQFLISG
+396 P
-406 LVDTPFLYKTFTGH
+406 DKTLTGH
-420 SEAVNSVAYSPDG
+420 SDEV
-433 RFLASVSNYDS
+433 F
-444 IKIWDIE
+444 
-451 NGKEPLNLANNSS
+451 
-464 LINLV
+464 
-469 AYNPLAVIILDG
+469 
-481 IVSPLPLQQ
+481 
-490 QVELNLNKVLS
+490 
-501 VAYSPDGRYLASGGG
+501 
-516 TLLTQGEEQGE
+516 
-527 EQSVDIIKIWDIER
+527 
-541 RKELFPITVN
+541 
-551 SRHIVNSVAYSPD
+551 SVAYSPD
-564 GRYLASGSADK
+564 GRYLASGSVDQ
-575 TIKIWDTKT
+575 TIKIWEVAT
-584 GTELSTLTGH
+584 GKELRTLTVYSYLYG
-594 SEAVNSVAYSP
+594 ADVVYSP

-611 SASSDETIKIWDV
+611 SRSDDK
-624 KNNKEL
+624 
-630 NTFIYNYSKTI
+630 
-641 TGVGYLIRIA
+641 
-651 YSPNG
+651 
-656 RYLASGYL
+656 
-664 NGTIQLW
+664 
-671 DVKTGNKVH
+671 
-680 TLTGHSGS
+680 
-688 VIPLAY
+688 
-694 SPDGRYLASGSS
+694 
-706 DGTIKI
+706 TIKI

-725 GHSDTVWSVVYS
+725 GHSGPVLSVVYSPDGRYLASGGGLRDNTIKIWQVATGKVLRTLTGHSAWVRSVVYSPDGRYLASGSYQTIKIWEVATGKELRTLTGHSHSVNSVVYS

-748 DKNIKIWRVGQ
+748 DKTIKIWRVGQ

>member
-7 INPDCSQPGHPS
+7 INPDCSQPDHPS

-33 QLLLNGKYRVSRLLS
+33 ELLLNGQYRVSRLLS
-48 DTTGFGIVYEAFEGF
+48 DTTGFGVVYEAFEGF

-74 WNNQPKAVELFKR
+74 WNNDPKAVELFKR

-129 GINLEQWLKQYDKL
+129 GIDLEQWLNQYDKL

-192 AGTAREE
+192 AREE

-204 QKGKG
+204 QKVKG

-215 TSVGYTPNE
+215 TSAGYTPNE
-224 QQHSQAVIQ
+224 QQHGQAVIQ

-239 GRTFMHLL
+239 GRTFVHLL

-256 YDAYNDVLAWR
+256 DPINDVLPWR

-311 LPPITPIITSP
+311 LPPITPNRPSP

-327 QPVVNQKQP
+327 QPVVTQKQP
-336 QVIPNINPSPP
+336 PVIPKINPSPP
-347 VSPVAVPKKTP
+347 VAPVAASKKTL
-358 AQPVKNNKLRN
+358 AQPVKNNNLRN
-369 RMIALGGVLL
+369 GLIALSGILL

-390 LKYKRF
+390 FKSQE
-396 PVTPQFLISG
+396 VNPQIAPINSPTNKLTTRKKISEHSFL
-406 LVDTPFLYKTFTGH
+406 
-420 SEAVNSVAYSPDG
+420 
-433 RFLASVSNYDS
+433 
-444 IKIWDIE
+444 
-451 NGKEPLNLANNSS
+451 
-464 LINLV
+464 
-469 AYNPLAVIILDG
+469 
-481 IVSPLPLQQ
+481 
-490 QVELNLNKVLS
+490 
-501 VAYSPDGRYLASGGG
+501 
-516 TLLTQGEEQGE
+516 
-527 EQSVDIIKIWDIER
+527 
-541 RKELFPITVN
+541 
-551 SRHIVNSVAYSPD
+551 
-564 GRYLASGSADK
+564 DK
-575 TIKIWDTKT
+575 
-584 GTELSTLTGH
+584 
-594 SEAVNSVAYSP
+594 
-605 DGRYLA
+605 
-611 SASSDETIKIWDV
+611 
-624 KNNKEL
+624 
-630 NTFIYNYSKTI
+630 
-641 TGVGYLIRIA
+641 
-651 YSPNG
+651 
-656 RYLASGYL
+656 
-664 NGTIQLW
+664 
-671 DVKTGNKVH
+671 
-680 TLTGHSGS
+680 
-688 VIPLAY
+688 
-694 SPDGRYLASGSS
+694 
-706 DGTIKI
+706 
-712 WEVATG
+712 
-718 KELRTLT
+718 TLT
-725 GHSDTVWSVVYS
+725 GHSDSVQSVVYS

-748 DKNIKIWRVGQ
+748 DKNIKISGVATGKQLRTLTGHSDTVSSVVYSPDGRYLASGSNDKTIKIWEVATGKQLRTLTGHYGEVYSVVYSPDGRYLASGSWDKNIKIWEVATGKQLRTLTGHSSPVLSVVYSPDGRYLASGNGDKTIKIWEVATGKQLRTLTGHSGSVWSVVYSPDGRYLASGNGDKTTKIWEVATGKQLRTLTGHSNVVWSVVYSPDGRYLASGSWDKTTKIWEVATGKQLRTLTGHSSPVYSVAYSPDGRYLASGSGDKTIKIWRVRQ

>member
-7 INPDCSQPGHPS
+7 INPDCSQPEHPS

-33 QLLLNGKYRVSRLLS
+33 ELLLNGKYRVSRLLS
-48 DTTGFGIVYEAFEGF
+48 DTTGFGVVYEAFEGF

-74 WNNQPKAVELFKR
+74 WNNDPKAVELFKR

-192 AGTAREE
+192 AREE

-204 QKGKG
+204 QKVKG

-215 TSVGYTPNE
+215 TSAGYTPNE
-224 QQHSQAVIQ
+224 QQHGQAVIQ

-239 GRTFMHLL
+239 GRTFVHLL

-256 YDAYNDVLAWR
+256 DPINDVLPWR

-300 QRLDEIERQLK
+300 QRLDEIEPQLK
-311 LPPITPIITSP
+311 LPPITPNRPSP

-327 QPVVNQKQP
+327 QPVVTQKQP
-336 QVIPNINPSPP
+336 PVIPKINPSPP
-347 VSPVAVPKKTP
+347 VAPVAASKKTL
-358 AQPVKNNKLRN
+358 AQTVKNNNLRN
-369 RMIALGGVLL
+369 GLIALSGILL

-390 LKYKRF
+390 FKSQE
-396 PVTPQFLISG
+396 VNPQIAPINSPTNKLTTRKKISEHSFL
-406 LVDTPFLYKTFTGH
+406 
-420 SEAVNSVAYSPDG
+420 
-433 RFLASVSNYDS
+433 
-444 IKIWDIE
+444 
-451 NGKEPLNLANNSS
+451 
-464 LINLV
+464 
-469 AYNPLAVIILDG
+469 
-481 IVSPLPLQQ
+481 
-490 QVELNLNKVLS
+490 
-501 VAYSPDGRYLASGGG
+501 
-516 TLLTQGEEQGE
+516 
-527 EQSVDIIKIWDIER
+527 
-541 RKELFPITVN
+541 
-551 SRHIVNSVAYSPD
+551 
-564 GRYLASGSADK
+564 DK
-575 TIKIWDTKT
+575 
-584 GTELSTLTGH
+584 
-594 SEAVNSVAYSP
+594 
-605 DGRYLA
+605 
-611 SASSDETIKIWDV
+611 
-624 KNNKEL
+624 
-630 NTFIYNYSKTI
+630 
-641 TGVGYLIRIA
+641 
-651 YSPNG
+651 
-656 RYLASGYL
+656 
-664 NGTIQLW
+664 
-671 DVKTGNKVH
+671 
-680 TLTGHSGS
+680 
-688 VIPLAY
+688 
-694 SPDGRYLASGSS
+694 
-706 DGTIKI
+706 
-712 WEVATG
+712 
-718 KELRTLT
+718 TLT
-725 GHSDTVWSVVYS
+725 GHSDSVQSVVYS

-748 DKNIKIWRVGQ
+748 DKTIKISGVATGKQLRTLTGHSDTVSSVVYSPDGRYLASGSNDKTIKIWEVATGKQLRTLTGHYGEVYSVVYSPDGRYLASGSWDKNIKIWEVATGKQLRTLTGHSSPVLSVVYSPDGRYLASVNCDKNIKIWEVATGKQLRTLTGHSGSVWSVVYSPDGRYLASGNGDKTTKIWEVATGKQLRTLTGHSNVVWSVVYSPDGRYLASGSWDKTTKIWEVATGKQLRTLTGHSSPVYSVAYSGT